1 MEKKLDTVE
10 AFKAELNKQKEMEEK
25 AERTRKFLDETA
37 ALRAALADEKLME
50 ETTETLHNFFDGKP
64 VNKDPLISIPM
75 PELIVYCVRNQYFLN
90 SNDLEKY
97 CKNNSI
103 PLNSSYSIEYYRFFA
118 GRSDVLK
125 MNGSYYTAVDE
136 DGYGIYNHERSTR
149 CGEHIWE
156 FEYGNLRSEY
166 QLLKDIGITLENDV
180 YGEIDKRFD
189 YLKEQL
195 KEKSVALKKAL
206 KGKQ

>member
-1 MEKKLDTVE
+1 MER
-10 AFKAELNKQKEMEEK
+10 N
-25 AERTRKFLDETA
+25 LDEAAAFSAAFNDEELMKETA
-37 ALRAALADEKLME
+37 EAL
-50 ETTETLHNFFDGKP
+50 HQFCDGKP
-64 VNKDPLISIPM
+64 VNKDPLVDIPS
-75 PELIVYCVRNQYFLN
+75 PEVIIYCVRNQYFLN
-90 SNDLEKY
+90 KKDLEMY
-97 CKNNSI
+97 CASNNI
-103 PLNSSYSIEYYRFFA
+103 PLTNSYSIEYYKSFA
-118 GRSDVLK
+118 GRSDVIK
-125 MNGSYYTAVDE
+125 INGSYYTAVDE

>member
-10 AFKAELNKQKEMEEK
+10 AFKAALNKQKEMEEK

-37 ALRAALADEKLME
+37 ALRAALA
-50 ETTETLHNFFDGKP
+50 
-64 VNKDPLISIPM
+64 NKDQLISIPM